1 MWPSKYAWEEGTSP
15 LTDTELWLSAVRIGV
30 SGTYLAAETL
40 VTNSL
45 VAPIATSA
53 VGILVAMV
61 LAGRQRQ
68 LDGDDDDA
76 GSGGSV
82 DLP

>member
-1 MWPSKYAWEEGTSP
+1 MWPSKYAWEEGASP
-15 LTDTELWLSAVRIGV
+15 LTDTELWLSAARIGV

-40 VTNSL
+40 ATNSL

-61 LAGRQRQ
+61 LAGRQQQ
-68 LDGDDDDA
+68 LDDDDA
-76 GSGGSV
+76 GGGGGSV
-82 DLP
+82 ESV